1 MRSLIVLPTYKEAAN
16 IAPLLRQIKAAVPS
30 ADVLVVDDASP
41 DGTAD
46 LAEEVGAELG
56 GVHVMRRPRK
66 SGLGSAYRS
75 GFRWG
80 LDHGYDALVE
90 MDADFSHDP
99 VDLPRL
105 LNAIDD
111 GVGLVI
117 GSRYLPGSSIP
128 IWTWSRR
135 VLSRQG
141 NRYAVFMLRLP
152 LTDATSGFRAY
163 RASMLAELP
172 LATMRAN
179 GYGFQVEMAYRM
191 AAQSF
196 KVVEIP
202 ISFSDRTRGQSK
214 MSSWIVLEAMAL
226 VTWWGI
232 RDRLRPHRRSVTET
246 ATRYAE
252 HKA

>member
-1 MRSLIVLPTYKEAAN
+1 MRPLIVLPTYKEAAN
-16 IAPLLRQIKAAVPS
+16 IAPLLRQIRAAVPS

-46 LAEEVGAELG
+46 LAEEIGAEMSG
-56 GVHVMRRPRK
+56 IHVMRRPRK
-66 SGLGSAYRS
+66 NGLGSAYRC
-75 GFRWG
+75 
-80 LDHGYDALVE
+80 
-90 MDADFSHDP
+90 
-99 VDLPRL
+99 
-105 LNAIDD
+105 
-111 GVGLVI
+111 
-117 GSRYLPGSSIP
+117 
-128 IWTWSRR
+128 RR
-135 VLSRQG
+135 TLSRHG

-163 RASMLAELP
+163 RASMLADLP

-191 AAQSF
+191 AAESF

-202 ISFSDRTRGQSK
+202 ISFTDRTRGQSK

-232 RDRLRPHRRSVTET
+232 RDRLRPHRRPVTVT
-246 ATRYAE
+246 TTRFAE
-252 HKA
+252 RKA